1 MRFVIITGL
10 SGAGRS
16 QAAKT
21 LEDMG
26 YFCIDNLPPSLIP
39 KLSELFTESKKIDKV
54 ALVIDLRGGQFFDDL
69 NSSLEYLQKMNYQY
83 EILFLEASDTALIKR
98 YKESRRKHP
107 LAHDGRIIAAIH
119 DERKRLESIR
129 NKATAIIDTSNLT
142 ISQLRE
148 QLANIFLEGRKFK
161 GLVIT
166 VVSFGYKS
174 GIPLDADL
182 VFDVRFLPN
191 PFYIEE
197 LKDLTGNDAPVRDY
211 VLSFPVTKEFM
222 ARLYDILQFLIPY
235 YVKEG
240 KTQLVIAVGCTG
252 GKHRSVTV
260 ANELYNYL
268 RKNDYA
274 VFVEHRD
281 ILK

>member
-1 MRFVIITGL
+1 MRYVIITGL

-16 QAAKT
+16 QAVKAM
-21 LEDMG
+21 EDMG

-69 NSSLEYLQKMNYQY
+69 TSSLEYLQKMNYQY
-83 EILFLEASDTALIKR
+83 EVLFLEASDSVLIKR

-107 LAHDGRIIAAIH
+107 LAQDGRIIAAIQ

-166 VVSFGYKS
+166 VISFGYKS

-191 PFYIEE
+191 PFYVDE
-197 LKDLTGNDAPVRDY
+197 LKEMTGNDAPVKDY
-211 VLSFPVTKEFM
+211 VLSFPVTREFLTK
-222 ARLYDILQFLIPY
+222 LYDMLQFLIPY

-240 KTQLVIAVGCTG
+240 KTQLVIAIGCTG
-252 GKHRSVTV
+252 GKHRSVTI
-260 ANELYNYL
+260 ANELYDYL

-274 VFVEHRD
+274 AFVEHRD

>member
-1 MRFVIITGL
+1 MRYVIITGL

-16 QAAKT
+16 QAVKAM
-21 LEDMG
+21 EDMG

-69 NSSLEYLQKMNYQY
+69 TSSLEYLQKMNYQY
-83 EILFLEASDTALIKR
+83 EILFLEASDSVLIKR

-107 LAHDGRIIAAIH
+107 LAQDGRIIAAIQ

-166 VVSFGYKS
+166 VISFGYKS

-191 PFYIEE
+191 PFYVDE
-197 LKDLTGNDAPVRDY
+197 LKEMTGNDAPVRDY
-211 VLSFPVTKEFM
+211 VLSFPVTKEFL
-222 ARLYDILQFLIPY
+222 AKLYDMLQFLIPY

-240 KTQLVIAVGCTG
+240 KTQLVIAIGCTG
-252 GKHRSVTV
+252 GKHRSVTI
-260 ANELYNYL
+260 ANELYEYL

-274 VFVEHRD
+274 AFVEHRD

>member
-16 QAAKT
+16 QAVKA

-107 LAHDGRIIAAIH
+107 LAHDGRVIAAIH

-222 ARLYDILQFLIPY
+222 AKLYDILQFLIPY

>member
-1 MRFVIITGL
+1 MRYVIITGL

-16 QAAKT
+16 QAVKAM
-21 LEDMG
+21 EDMG

-83 EILFLEASDTALIKR
+83 EILFLEASDNVLIKR

-107 LAHDGRIIAAIH
+107 LAQDGRIIAAIQ
-119 DERKRLESIR
+119 DERKKLESIR

-142 ISQLRE
+142 IAQLRE

-191 PFYIEE
+191 PFYIDE
-197 LKDLTGNDAPVRDY
+197 LKEMTGNDAPVKNY
-211 VLSFPVTKEFM
+211 VLSFPVTKEFLEK
-222 ARLYDILQFLIPY
+222 LYDMLKFLIPY

-240 KTQLVIAVGCTG
+240 KTQLVVAIGCTG
-252 GKHRSVTV
+252 GKHRSVTI
-260 ANELYNYL
+260 ANEVYEYL

-274 VFVEHRD
+274 AFVEHRD